1 MTDVVLLLLLSR
13 LSIKVAFSRVPTRV
27 VSNIASNIQLLF
39 GHAWVCMALVFPF
52 CDFGVVLLVNTVDF
66 SFQKVK

>member
-1 MTDVVLLLLLSR
+1 MADVVLLLLLSR

-27 VSNIASNIQLLF
+27 VSNTASNIQLLF
-39 GHAWVCMALVFPF
+39 GHAWVCMPLVFPF